1 MNFMI
6 YRFWDKPIL
15 LKRDIKHKKCFFI
28 VTTRYRNKERTA
40 DFNQIV
46 KIHSY
51 QISTF
56 LDHTYYTVYAG
67 VFLHITK
74 FVKMGKMSNT
84 FVCDS
89 HFLQFKKKF
98 AENFTGFNFCAFINM

>member
-56 LDHTYYTVYAG
+56 LNHTYYTVYAG
-67 VFLHITK
+67 F
-74 FVKMGKMSNT
+74 F
-84 FVCDS
+84 
-89 HFLQFKKKF
+89 F
-98 AENFTGFNFCAFINM
+98 AHHKICENGENE

>member
-1 MNFMI
+1 M
-6 YRFWDKPIL
+6 
-15 LKRDIKHKKCFFI
+15 
-28 VTTRYRNKERTA
+28 A

-56 LDHTYYTVYAG
+56 LNHTYYTVYAG
-67 VFLHITK
+67 GFFLRITK

-84 FVCDS
+84 FVTVIFCNLKKILQKILLDLISVHLLICDVKVIAKIRSS
-89 HFLQFKKKF
+89 HKLRDMVLRATIQLRNNSSPL
-98 AENFTGFNFCAFINM
+98 EHL

>member
-1 MNFMI
+1 M
-6 YRFWDKPIL
+6 
-15 LKRDIKHKKCFFI
+15 
-28 VTTRYRNKERTA
+28 A

-56 LDHTYYTVYAG
+56 LNHTYYTVYAG
-67 VFLHITK
+67 FFLRITK

-84 FVCDS
+84 FVTVIFCNLKKNLQQILLDLISVHLLICDVKVIAKIRSS
-89 HFLQFKKKF
+89 HKLRDMVLRATIQLRNNSSPL
-98 AENFTGFNFCAFINM
+98 EHL

>member
-1 MNFMI
+1 MKLFTDFGTSKVYENVSLI
-6 YRFWDKPIL
+6 KPIL

-28 VTTRYRNKERTA
+28 VATRYRNKERTA

-56 LDHTYYTVYAG
+56 LNHTYYTVYAG
-67 VFLHITK
+67 VF
-74 FVKMGKMSNT
+74 
-84 FVCDS
+84 
-89 HFLQFKKKF
+89 F
-98 AENFTGFNFCAFINM
+98 AHHKICENGENE

>member
-1 MNFMI
+1 MKLFTDFGTSKVYENVSLI
-6 YRFWDKPIL
+6 KPIL

-28 VTTRYRNKERTA
+28 VTTRYRNEERMA

-84 FVCDS
+84 FVTVIFCNLKKN
-89 HFLQFKKKF
+89 LQK
-98 AENFTGFNFCAFINM
+98 ILLD